1 MTYSVNEINKELK
14 GWDNGNYFGQ
24 WETDKIIESYFD
36 ASLKGV
42 CVEVGAA
49 NGIKGS
55 NTLYFEQRGWNV
67 LCIEPN
73 PEHIDSLLKHRKNN
87 LFFACAEKEGTF
99 PLTVFKVGERNI
111 SSSLTSLNP
120 DKRLVESHRDI
131 INESYT
137 VDVNVKTLTDVLNNH
152 ATSTQFGLQK
162 SIDFIS
168 IDTEGTELNVLQ
180 GFNFEYYDVKLFVI
194 ENNYN
199 DPEIEEL
206 MKSKGY
212 IKDRRYKIN
221 DFYVKGSR

>member
-1 MTYSVNEINKELK
+1 MYNVDDINKELK
-14 GWDNGNYFGQ
+14 GWDNGDYFGQ
-24 WETDKIIESYFD
+24 WETDRIIESYFD
-36 ASLKGV
+36 ISLAGI

-73 PEHIDSLLKHRKNN
+73 PEHVSSLLSHRKNN
-87 LFFACAEKEGTF
+87 LFFACAEKEGHL

-111 SSSLTSLNP
+111 STSLTSLKP
-120 DKRLVESHRDI
+120 DERLVESHRDI
-131 INESYT
+131 INDRYT
-137 VDVNVKTLTDVLNNH
+137 IDVDVKTLSDILENY
-152 ATSTQFGLQK
+152 ACDTQFGIQK

-180 GFNFEYYDVKLFVI
+180 GFNFKDYDVKLFVI

-199 DPEIEEL
+199 DPEIEQF

-212 IKDRRYKIN
+212 IKDQRYKIN
-221 DFYVKGSR
+221 DFYVKGNA